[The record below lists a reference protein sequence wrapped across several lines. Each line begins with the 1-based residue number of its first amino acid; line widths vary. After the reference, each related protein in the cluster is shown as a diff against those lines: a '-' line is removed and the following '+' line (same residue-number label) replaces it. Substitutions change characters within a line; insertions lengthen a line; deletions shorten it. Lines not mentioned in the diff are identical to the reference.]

1 MIVVDRAIE
10 ARRRSGRPV
19 VVGLY
24 GSGFMGRGMLINVER
39 HMPVVHVA
47 AICNRTVERAVGA
60 LLDADVGRADVQGVS
75 HAAALDRARDR
86 GQRALTGDPALNPR
100 SAAILVFFEA
110 TADVTYA
117 ATVTPDASGRA

>member
-10 ARRRSGRPV
+10 ARRQSGRPV

-47 AICNRTVERAVGA
+47 AICHRTLERAVGA
-60 LLDADVGRADVQGVS
+60 LMHAGVHRADIQAAS
-75 HAAALDRARDR
+75 AAAPLARPMAAATPGGPGDPHLTPSPAHAPGVFR
-86 GQRALTGDPALNPR
+86 PPRTGRQRAYR
-100 SAAILVFFEA
+100 
-110 TADVTYA
+110 
-117 ATVTPDASGRA
+117 